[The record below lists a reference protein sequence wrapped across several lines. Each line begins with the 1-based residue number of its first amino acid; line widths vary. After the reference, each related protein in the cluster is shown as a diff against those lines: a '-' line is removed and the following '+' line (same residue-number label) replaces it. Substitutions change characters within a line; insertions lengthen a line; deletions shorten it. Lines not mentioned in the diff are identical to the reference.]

1 MAGQAE
7 HRHWMMVEEAERAAK
22 YGSPTR
28 VKTPTVTELVTAVF
42 DPVTHEVNFDALR
55 KLVRRDTTTDRVA
68 LMKVLE
74 KDAGAVVRGA
84 FGVSVTVSVIIG
96 GWGVGGGKELM
107 LV

>member
-1 MAGQAE
+1 MAGAAE
-7 HRHWMMVEEAERAAK
+7 HRYWMMVEEAERAAK
-22 YGSPTR
+22 HDIA
-28 VKTPTVTELVTAVF
+28 ELVTAVF
-42 DPVTHEVNFDALR
+42 DPVSHEVNFDALR

-96 GWGVGGGKELM
+96 GWDVGGGKN
-107 LV
+107 